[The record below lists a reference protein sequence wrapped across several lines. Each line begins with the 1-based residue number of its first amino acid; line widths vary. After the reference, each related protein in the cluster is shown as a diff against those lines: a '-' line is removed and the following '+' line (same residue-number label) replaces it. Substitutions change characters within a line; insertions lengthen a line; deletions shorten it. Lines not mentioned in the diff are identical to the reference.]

1 MPGLAV
7 IDADAH
13 VTEAAD
19 LWTSRISSKW
29 GDLRPHI
36 EVVPQGKTFEEAQ
49 SLAYGPDLPPMQA
62 WFTGDTMLAAA
73 GASAYADWKEPFPLF
88 PPTIEEAHPASYDA
102 TARLALMDEQG
113 IFAQGLFPNV
123 GGFGSARFR
132 TMPEQELALACVSAY
147 NDFLVD
153 WTSPA
158 RERFI
163 LNAAIPYWNLD
174 AAVRE
179 IERVAPMGFKSVIFS
194 GAPQDHG
201 LPFLA
206 DPHWDRL
213 WSATDA
219 AGMSI
224 SFHLGSGNF
233 QGRHFSAERVK
244 NEPMTD
250 ILARLITMGFLDSAQ
265 HVTDLLHSGVLHRYP
280 NLKFVAAESGIGW
293 IPFVLESAD
302 YHYKEASGGKV
313 GDEGLP
319 SERFRNQVYA
329 SFWFERIAPERLL
342 DIIGTHN
349 VIFET
354 DFPHP
359 SCLWPTATVR
369 SAVDAL
375 DAVPEEYR
383 RRVLQDNAVDLYG
396 VDRSALE
403 AWEATHLA
411 ADPA

>member
-62 WFTGDTMLAAA
+62 WFTGETMLAAA

-153 WTSPA
+153 WTSP
-158 RERFI
+158 R
-163 LNAAIPYWNLD
+163 P
-174 AAVRE
+174 
-179 IERVAPMGFKSVIFS
+179 
-194 GAPQDHG
+194 
-201 LPFLA
+201 
-206 DPHWDRL
+206 
-213 WSATDA
+213 
-219 AGMSI
+219 
-224 SFHLGSGNF
+224 
-233 QGRHFSAERVK
+233 
-244 NEPMTD
+244 
-250 ILARLITMGFLDSAQ
+250 
-265 HVTDLLHSGVLHRYP
+265 
-280 NLKFVAAESGIGW
+280 
-293 IPFVLESAD
+293 
-302 YHYKEASGGKV
+302 
-313 GDEGLP
+313 
-319 SERFRNQVYA
+319 
-329 SFWFERIAPERLL
+329 
-342 DIIGTHN
+342 
-349 VIFET
+349 
-354 DFPHP
+354 
-359 SCLWPTATVR
+359 
-369 SAVDAL
+369 
-375 DAVPEEYR
+375 
-383 RRVLQDNAVDLYG
+383 
-396 VDRSALE
+396 
-403 AWEATHLA
+403 
-411 ADPA
+411 